1 MGKVVLVSVDFS
13 ISTDKRLLDIRT
25 IHEYLSERSYWA
37 KGRSLETVQKSIEHS
52 VCVGV
57 YDTGEKLVGFG
68 RVLTDYAVFAYIM
81 DVFILEPYRGKG
93 LGKRLIEYILHL
105 PGLEKMKR
113 WQLATTDAQG
123 LYKRYG
129 FVQITD
135 PEKQMEKVDKTRS

>member
-1 MGKVVLVSVDFS
+1 MSGDFL

-37 KGRSLETVQKSIEHS
+37 KGRTLETVQKSIEHS

-57 YDTGEKLVGFG
+57 YDTDGKLVGFG

-93 LGKRLIEYILHL
+93 LGSR
-105 PGLEKMKR
+105 G
-113 WQLATTDAQG
+113 
-123 LYKRYG
+123 
-129 FVQITD
+129 
-135 PEKQMEKVDKTRS
+135 